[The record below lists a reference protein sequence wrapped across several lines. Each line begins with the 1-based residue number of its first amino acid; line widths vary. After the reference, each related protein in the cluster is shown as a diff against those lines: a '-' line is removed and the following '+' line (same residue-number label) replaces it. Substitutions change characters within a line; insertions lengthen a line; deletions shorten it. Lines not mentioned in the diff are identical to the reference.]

1 MLLYSTL
8 TEISEN
14 IVPNSY
20 KFVPHGRMLHF
31 SHCHTICWS
40 TLLIHTDIILS
51 GSGIFLLSPIH
62 AFL

>member
-31 SHCHTICWS
+31 LTVTQSAEALC
-40 TLLIHTDIILS
+40 
-51 GSGIFLLSPIH
+51 
-62 AFL
+62 